1 MIFER
6 IFESQFSASNAKFLM
21 IFETINENGCQQ
33 ILQDSWW
40 YLKVNSQQI
49 TQDEDDNDENI
60 EEEKIS
66 MVVRTAKRG

>member
-1 MIFER
+1 
-6 IFESQFSASNAKFLM
+6 M

-60 EEEKIS
+60 EE